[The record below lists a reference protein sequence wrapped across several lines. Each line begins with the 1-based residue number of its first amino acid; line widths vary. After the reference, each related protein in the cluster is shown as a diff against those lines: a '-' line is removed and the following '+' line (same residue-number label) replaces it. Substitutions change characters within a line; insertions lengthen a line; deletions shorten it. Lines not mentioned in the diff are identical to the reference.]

1 MTDIAIRSGEWEMT
15 GSVILQ
21 LETPVVVTCD
31 TFVSEGLTQI

>member
-1 MTDIAIRSGEWEMT
+1 MTDIATGPENWEMT